1 MLSGGTTAELEEL
14 TLEEVIVGSLV
25 SCEQLGDSS
34 ALGRLSAGWS
44 IPGIRS
50 RFTFGTRRLDVA
62 RAFVRAYCNLS
73 RSRIGTGQFSMLGFK
88 GAPLS
93 LFTLF
98 VFWRTI
104 LPLLGPTGAFEER
117 LLSDVEDVTEVVRL
131 FASRLFS
138 SLQRGRRPSTLTSF
152 SPPRPSFS
160 FLAFSFTFS
169 PFSLH
174 TEEHLLHN
182 TWSYHIFLFFL

>member
-1 MLSGGTTAELEEL
+1 MNYPLFNWLL
-14 TLEEVIVGSLV
+14 TLLKQMTLLLL
-25 SCEQLGDSS
+25 EQGTLSMTDGIKLLFPQIKTSFNSVQGTLAFIDRFKISWFVNKIFLMSS
-34 ALGRLSAGWS
+34 IF
-44 IPGIRS
+44 IP
-50 RFTFGTRRLDVA
+50 
-62 RAFVRAYCNLS
+62 
-73 RSRIGTGQFSMLGFK
+73 
-88 GAPLS
+88 
-93 LFTLF
+93 
-98 VFWRTI
+98 TI

-117 LLSDVEDVTEVVRL
+117 LLSDVEDVTEVVR

-138 SLQRGRRPSTLTSF
+138 SLQRGRRPSTLTSL

-182 TWSYHIFLFFL
+182 TWSYHVFLLFL